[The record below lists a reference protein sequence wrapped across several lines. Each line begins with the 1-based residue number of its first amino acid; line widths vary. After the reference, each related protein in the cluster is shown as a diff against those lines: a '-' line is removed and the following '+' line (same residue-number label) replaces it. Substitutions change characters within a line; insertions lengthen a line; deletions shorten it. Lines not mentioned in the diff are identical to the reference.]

1 MSLIR
6 LATEARRAPQRKQ
19 PGNQPKIQPEFQPEH
34 QPENL
39 QNRKN
44 QNNQKNIEAL
54 TKYIPTESITLYVA
68 TLAALPAI
76 ATMAPWFTPS
86 VAYWLFAALTPVLLL
101 VLRLRQSALDGKN
114 WKVPPSEWP
123 IWRMVAST
131 IAFLVWALAV
141 PGNAVA
147 SPADQNLG
155 VIAGFAAAT
164 VSWFLNLIEPFVE
177 PPSTVRPRLLARC
190 VSGTSI
196 VESKH
201 AREHRV
207 P

>member
-6 LATEARRAPQRKQ
+6 LATEARRTPQQR
-19 PGNQPKIQPEFQPEH
+19 GNQPEIQRENPPEI

-39 QNRKN
+39 QNRQN
-44 QNNQKNIEAL
+44 PNNQENIAAL

-76 ATMAPWFTPS
+76 ATLATWFTAS

-101 VLRLRQSALDGKN
+101 VLKLRQSAIENKN
-114 WKVPPSEWP
+114 WKLPPGEWP

-141 PGNAVA
+141 PGNAIA
-147 SPADQNLG
+147 SPADQSVG
-155 VIAGFAAAT
+155 VIVGFAAAT

-177 PPSTVRPRLLARC
+177 PPSP
-190 VSGTSI
+190 
-196 VESKH
+196 
-201 AREHRV
+201 
-207 P
+207 